1 MDINQL
7 NQLKRNSS
15 ELQEPLHQR
24 VVSQKGPETID
35 DWEMIKECFMAL
47 NDNTNHLFDMM
58 NKREKVF
65 DAILN
70 LLEEILIDKMSLVDD
85 LSIYRDYIIDLIE
98 EIEAK
103 LGTDTWRKVR
113 NAIRKKRNNN
123 RTDFE
128 EKELEFISELENKL
142 KDVEMTVN
150 EFELLM
156 EINATGNTEFHKGK
170 RRVLKEVKKQL
181 ESSLPNN
188 LQVFKVP
195 LRKLLYAHEIWK
207 LSK

>member
-70 LLEEILIDKMSLVDD
+70 LLEDILIDKMSLVDD

-156 EINATGNTEFHKGK
+156 EINATGNTELHKGK

>member
-15 ELQEPLHQR
+15 ELQEPLQQR
-24 VVSQKGPETID
+24 VVSQKGPEAID
-35 DWEMIKECFMAL
+35 DWEMIKNCFVTL
-47 NDNTNHLFDMM
+47 NDNTIHLFDIMD
-58 NKREKVF
+58 KRKRTC

-70 LLEEILIDKMSLVDD
+70 LLEGFLIDKMSLVDD
-85 LSIYRDYIIDLIE
+85 LSIYRDYITDLIE

-103 LGTDTWRKVR
+103 LGTNTWRKVR
-113 NAIRKKRNNN
+113 NAIRRKRNND

-128 EKELEFISELENKL
+128 EEEYEFISELENEL

-170 RRVLKEVKKQL
+170 R
-181 ESSLPNN
+181 
-188 LQVFKVP
+188 
-195 LRKLLYAHEIWK
+195 
-207 LSK
+207 

>member
-156 EINATGNTEFHKGK
+156 EINATGNTELHKGK